1 MRSNP
6 GHVAIDLTI
15 PVRIKL
21 CKFSLCLS
29 EALLQPLLDR
39 VLQLDE
45 LVPQPVELHLLNLRN
60 RREALTKR
68 KRAAFLVRLSFC
80 VSQACLGKFSCA

>member
-1 MRSNP
+1 
-6 GHVAIDLTI
+6 
-15 PVRIKL
+15 
-21 CKFSLCLS
+21 
-29 EALLQPLLDR
+29 LDR

-68 KRAAFLVRLSFC
+68 KRKRAKPHS
-80 VSQACLGKFSCA
+80 

>member
-1 MRSNP
+1 
-6 GHVAIDLTI
+6 
-15 PVRIKL
+15 
-21 CKFSLCLS
+21 
-29 EALLQPLLDR
+29 LDR